1 MRLGDQH
8 FDALIR
14 SIGVTTSLSTVLV
27 AGINNERRPFLDS
40 NVNRIANTGITV
52 ERLSLENAQLFGALV
67 ATNSSL
73 TSLSL
78 WFRGMSVVLS
88 CAPLSNDVIQM
99 ILVLLKLIFF

>member
-27 AGINNERRPFLDS
+27 AGNERRPFLDS
-40 NVNRIANTGITV
+40 VVDRFADTGIIV
-52 ERLSLENAQLFGALV
+52 QRLSLENAQLFGASM

-73 TSLSL
+73 TALVL
-78 WFRGMSVVLS
+78 WFDGVSVVLS
-88 CAPLSNDVIQM
+88 CAPPS
-99 ILVLLKLIFF
+99 